1 MVDDAGV
8 ISSVSSSPIRGHNM
22 SELLNGNSNIN
33 GLYLLES
40 FTNDEVE
47 SKFRS
52 LLPSEFDYFHTSYRI
67 FRHRVLDE
75 DIPNMRNHLIGLR
88 ELYDWFPILRNL
100 ESKNYKFYDYL
111 MIEHVFKDPMFICC
125 FSELVHLSAVV
136 PDNQNIV
143 HLCADFVISIFE
155 KRDLAGMKGRL
166 MELNPVVLKKACHY
180 LKKFKMLSICL
191 IKYYKQKII
200 NPKSDERWRKF
211 YKRHDKKLKSYGWEN
226 EYQKKYLFIKKFVGD
241 PIFKTALFIPNGTC
255 VHCFGSCRPCP
266 YTQRSLRL
274 QN

>member
-1 MVDDAGV
+1 
-8 ISSVSSSPIRGHNM
+8 
-22 SELLNGNSNIN
+22 
-33 GLYLLES
+33 
-40 FTNDEVE
+40 
-47 SKFRS
+47 
-52 LLPSEFDYFHTSYRI
+52 
-67 FRHRVLDE
+67 
-75 DIPNMRNHLIGLR
+75 
-88 ELYDWFPILRNL
+88 
-100 ESKNYKFYDYL
+100 
-111 MIEHVFKDPMFICC
+111 
-125 FSELVHLSAVV
+125 
-136 PDNQNIV
+136 
-143 HLCADFVISIFE
+143 
-155 KRDLAGMKGRL
+155 

-180 LKKFKMLSICL
+180 LKEFKMLSICL

-226 EYQKKYLFIKKFVGD
+226 EYQKKYPIIKKFVED